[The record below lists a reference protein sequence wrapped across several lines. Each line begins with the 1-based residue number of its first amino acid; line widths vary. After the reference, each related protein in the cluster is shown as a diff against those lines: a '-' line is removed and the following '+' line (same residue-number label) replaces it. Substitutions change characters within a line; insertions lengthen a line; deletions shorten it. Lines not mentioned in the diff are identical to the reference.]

1 MKIIEIILIS
11 LSLATDA
18 FAVSICKGIVIKK
31 NKLKKSIIISS
42 YFGIFQLLMTLIGYL
57 FGSLFSSYIIS
68 MSYIIAFVLLSI
80 IGIDMIIES
89 LNNKDYKDEIR
100 FSEMFFLSIATSIDA
115 LVIGLTFSLFNIN
128 IILNILIIGIITF
141 ILSFIGVMFGIK
153 IKKVI
158 KFNSSL
164 LGGIVL
170 IIIGIKI
177 LLKH

>member
-68 MSYIIAFVLLSI
+68 MSYIIAFILLLI
-80 IGIDMIIES
+80 IGIDMIVES
-89 LNNKDYKDEIR
+89 LNNKEYKDEIR
-100 FSEMFFLSIATSIDA
+100 FSEMFFLSLATSIDA
-115 LVIGLTFSLFNIN
+115 LVIGLTFSLFDTN
-128 IILNILIIGIITF
+128 IILNILVIGIITF

-153 IKKVI
+153 IKKIV

>member
-57 FGSLFSSYIIS
+57 FGSLFSSYIIN
-68 MSYIIAFVLLSI
+68 MSYIVSFILLLI
-80 IGIDMIIES
+80 IGIDMIVES
-89 LNNKDYKDEIR
+89 LNNKEYKDEIR
-100 FSEMFFLSIATSIDA
+100 FSEMFFLSLATSIDA
-115 LVIGLTFSLFNIN
+115 LVIGLTFSLFDTN
-128 IILNILIIGIITF
+128 IILNIILIGIITF

-153 IKKVI
+153 IKKIV